1 MMATMAT
8 HRILDARRAT
18 RLTGR
23 QRSLAELAVLLLP
36 LTPLACAESEAAR
49 VRSDSATAV
58 EGVAIGV
65 SASEARFV
73 RNIAG
78 FDGPESVRYDPQ
90 LDAFFVS
97 NMKGAGSAKDNNG
110 YITRISASN
119 PDSGA
124 VLAQG
129 GVNGVTLDAPKGL
142 AIHGDTL
149 WAADITALRGFDRRT
164 GAPLATIDF
173 TSLGAVQL
181 NDIAVGPDGTLHVT
195 DTGIIMSPKGVIH
208 TGPDRIFVVGPNQQI
223 TVEAEG
229 FQLGRPN
236 GITWDPVAKRWIVLS
251 FDQFAGQVMVNP
263 KGAAKPQLIRTRGGG
278 GQLDGVEVLSDGA
291 VLFTSWADSSIH
303 LLANGRDRPII
314 REVPVPADIGI
325 DTKRNRLLLPL
336 SMLGRVQLWS
346 LEGVGRPLKR

>member
-1 MMATMAT
+1 MTLPSVALP
-8 HRILDARRAT
+8 HARPLST
-18 RLTGR
+18 RE
-23 QRSLAELAVLLLP
+23 RSFVELAVLLLP
-36 LTPLACAESEAAR
+36 LLPLGCSQTASAR
-49 VRSDSATAV
+49 ERADSATAV

-65 SASEARFV
+65 SSSEAQFI

-78 FDGPESVRYDPQ
+78 FDGPESVRYDPE
-90 LDAFFVS
+90 LDAYFVS
-97 NMKGAGSAKDNNG
+97 NMKGAGSAKDDNG

-119 PDSGA
+119 PDSGV

-129 GVNGVTLDAPKGL
+129 GVNGVTMDAPKGL

-149 WAADITALRGFDRRT
+149 WATDITVLRGFDKRT
-164 GAPLATIDF
+164 GAPLATLDF
-173 TSLGAVQL
+173 GSLGAVQL
-181 NDIAVGPDGTLHVT
+181 NDVAVGPDGTLHVT

-208 TGPDRIFVVGPNQQI
+208 TGPDRIYVVGPNRQI
-223 TVEAEG
+223 TVDAEG

-263 KGAAKPQLIRTRGGG
+263 KGSAKPQLIRTRSGG

-314 REVPVPADIGI
+314 RDVPVPADIGI

-346 LEGVGRPLKR
+346 LEGVGRPEKR